1 MKYKDYKKTYKN
13 VISHNIKE
21 YDRKFLKLGYGIK
34 YPEGHVIRHSR
45 FFKNKNSILDFGC
58 GNGTHLEFFKHLKI
72 KNIYGVDT
80 SKNIHKIKNKKF
92 KVYKISEEEN
102 LLKKLNRKFDIIFS
116 NQVLYYL
123 SDEKISFY
131 FKQFYQI
138 LNKNGLIFT
147 TWMAP
152 KGNYYKYSKKIKNSE
167 FRELRFNFRLREKTY
182 INFKKKQQ
190 IEKII
195 KGNNFKTL
203 HYGHYDQEMNHNEPD
218 SGSYHYLNL
227 SKKI

>member
-1 MKYKDYKKTYKN
+1 MIKN
-13 VISHNIKE
+13 KFIHHNIKE
-21 YDRKFLKLGYGIK
+21 YDRKFLKLGYGIN
-34 YPEGHVIRHSR
+34 YPEGHVIRHSKY
-45 FFKNKNSILDFGC
+45 FKNKKSILDFGC
-58 GNGTHLEFFKHLKI
+58 GSGTHLKFFSQLKI

-80 SKNIHKIKNKKF
+80 SKIIYKIKNKKF

-102 LLKKLNRKFDIIFS
+102 LIKKINLKFDIIFS

-123 SDEKISFY
+123 SDKKIAFY
-131 FKQFYQI
+131 FKQFHEM

-152 KGNYYKYSKKIKNSE
+152 RGNYYKLARKIQGSE
-167 FRELRFNFRLREKTY
+167 FRELNFDLRLKEKTY
-182 INFKKKQQ
+182 INFKTKKQ

-195 KGNNFKTL
+195 KKNNFKTL
-203 HYGHYDQEMNHNEPD
+203 HYGHYDHNELD

-227 SKKI
+227 SKKIDIN

>member
-1 MKYKDYKKTYKN
+1 MNNFITK
-13 VISHNIKE
+13 NIKE
-21 YDRKFLKLGYGIK
+21 YDRKFLKLGYGIN

-58 GNGTHLEFFKHLKI
+58 GNGTHCKFFSEMNI

-80 SKNIHKIKNKKF
+80 SKIIHKIKNKKF
-92 KVYKISEEEN
+92 KVYRISEEEN
-102 LLKKLNRKFDIIFS
+102 LIKKINRKFEVIFS

-123 SDEKISFY
+123 SDEKIYFY
-131 FKQFYQI
+131 FKQFYQM

-147 TWMAP
+147 TWIAP
-152 KGNYYKYSKKIKNSE
+152 KGNYYKCSKKIKNSE
-167 FRELRFNFRLREKTY
+167 FRELKWNLRLKEKTY
-182 INFKKKQQ
+182 INFKTKEQ

-195 KGNNFKTL
+195 KKHNFKTL
-203 HYGHYDQEMNHNEPD
+203 HYGHYDSEMNHNELD
-218 SGSYHYLNL
+218 SGCYHYLNL